1 MMIFRIKKR
10 ELKVLFFINNYFFT
24 YIIFMRFTIPVGNLT
39 PEEAKKVIAH
49 LKKSYSWPHGR
60 NWLRAEKI
68 KELLQKIS

>member
-1 MMIFRIKKR
+1 MK
-10 ELKVLFFINNYFFT
+10 
-24 YIIFMRFTIPVGNLT
+24 FTIPIGNLT